1 MLDNP
6 LYERTQYGNGRGV
19 TSLTRRFMQDFENI
33 RRTTLRKEAK
43 PVLIPESRVQ
53 AWLKIKILRNLEF
66 ISSCIFKLLGPIL
79 YFWSRF
85 TVNSEAPEYATN
97 PSSAQDY
104 SKILTYLVMFFVAK
118 CWTKRAYTSISQNWQ
133 NGRLRV
139 KVLRIN
145 HILIHEKTSFSSS
158 NGVSDKEEIYSIDSK
173 ISNDRKSVS
182 FVQFSWF
189 MNFGF
194 SAINIFTF
202 KFK

>member
-1 MLDNP
+1 
-6 LYERTQYGNGRGV
+6 
-19 TSLTRRFMQDFENI
+19 MQDFENI

-66 ISSCIFKLLGPIL
+66 ISSCIFKLSGIFIFFDLDSLLTLRHPNL
-79 YFWSRF
+79 SQ
-85 TVNSEAPEYATN
+85 TMNV
-97 PSSAQDY
+97 AQDY
-104 SKILTYLVMFFVAK
+104 SKICTYLVLCFVAK
-118 CWTKRAYTSISQNWQ
+118 CWTMRAYASISQYWQ

-139 KVLRIN
+139 KVMRIN
-145 HILIHEKTSFSSS
+145 LFLIHEKTSFSSS

-189 MNFGF
+189 MNYGF
-194 SAINIFTF
+194 SAINISPLSSNKMHGPLLFF
-202 KFK
+202 EFISL